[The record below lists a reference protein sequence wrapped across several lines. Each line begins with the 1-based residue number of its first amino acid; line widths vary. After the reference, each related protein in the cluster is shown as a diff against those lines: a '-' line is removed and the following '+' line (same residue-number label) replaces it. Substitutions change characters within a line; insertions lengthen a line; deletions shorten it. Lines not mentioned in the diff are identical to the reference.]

1 MAPAGYFLGYLL
13 EIKGSAFGKVPFES
27 NKSL

>member
-13 EIKGSAFGKVPFES
+13 EIKGSAVGKVPFDS
-27 NKSL
+27 NNPL